1 MLNTSNITT
10 IEKYLNK
17 EQQSRKIE
25 VLKATRSSRRT
36 KKTRINR
43 GTGINTSYSKKLRR
57 SLKTNPK
64 LVKSLRKLLRS
75 KQNQH

>member
-1 MLNTSNITT
+1 MLNTSNIST

-25 VLKATRSSRRT
+25 VLKATKSLTKRNRR
-36 KKTRINR
+36 NR
-43 GTGINTSYSKKLRR
+43 RINTSYSKKLRR
-57 SLKTNPK
+57 SLKANPK
-64 LVKSLRKLLRS
+64 LIRSLRKLLRS

>member
-1 MLNTSNITT
+1 MLNTSNIST

-25 VLKATRSSRRT
+25 VLKATRSLT
-36 KKTRINR
+36 KRNKRNR

-57 SLKTNPK
+57 SLKANPK
-64 LVKSLRKLLRS
+64 LMKSLRKLLKL

>member
-1 MLNTSNITT
+1 MLNTSNINT

-36 KKTRINR
+36 KRNKRNR
-43 GTGINTSYSKKLRR
+43 GINTSYSKKLRR
-57 SLKTNPK
+57 SLKANPK
-64 LVKSLRKLLRS
+64 LIRSLRKLLRL

>member
-1 MLNTSNITT
+1 MLNTSNIST

-25 VLKATRSSRRT
+25 VLKATKSLTKRNRR
-36 KKTRINR
+36 NR
-43 GTGINTSYSKKLRR
+43 RINTSYSKKLRR
-57 SLKTNPK
+57 SLKANPK
-64 LVKSLRKLLRS
+64 LIRSLRKLLKS

>member
-1 MLNTSNITT
+1 MLNTSNIST

-25 VLKATRSSRRT
+25 VLKATRSLTKRNRR
-36 KKTRINR
+36 NR
-43 GTGINTSYSKKLRR
+43 RINTSYSKKLRR
-57 SLKTNPK
+57 SLKANPK
-64 LVKSLRKLLRS
+64 LIRSLRKLLRS

>member
-1 MLNTSNITT
+1 MLNTSNIST

-57 SLKTNPK
+57 
-64 LVKSLRKLLRS
+64 
-75 KQNQH
+75 

>member
-1 MLNTSNITT
+1 MLNTSNIST

-17 EQQSRKIE
+17 EQKSRKIE

-43 GTGINTSYSKKLRR
+43 GINTSYSKKLRR
-57 SLKTNPK
+57 SLKANPK
-64 LVKSLRKLLRS
+64 LIRSLRKLLKS

>member
-1 MLNTSNITT
+1 MLNTSNIST

-17 EQQSRKIE
+17 EQKSRKIE
-25 VLKATRSSRRT
+25 VLKATHSTKRTRRN
-36 KKTRINR
+36 RRYR

-57 SLKTNPK
+57 SLKANPK
-64 LVKSLRKLLRS
+64 LIRSLRKLLRS

>member
-1 MLNTSNITT
+1 MLNTSNIST

-25 VLKATRSSRRT
+25 VLKATKSLT
-36 KKTRINR
+36 KRNKRNR
-43 GTGINTSYSKKLRR
+43 GINTSYSKKLRR
-57 SLKTNPK
+57 SLKANPK
-64 LVKSLRKLLRS
+64 LIRSLRKLLKS

>member
-1 MLNTSNITT
+1 MLNTSNIST

-43 GTGINTSYSKKLRR
+43 GINTSYSKKLRR
-57 SLKTNPK
+57 SLKANPK
-64 LVKSLRKLLRS
+64 LIRSLRKLLKS

>member
-1 MLNTSNITT
+1 MLNTSNISTL
-10 IEKYLNK
+10 EKYLNK

-36 KKTRINR
+36 KRNKRNR

-57 SLKTNPK
+57 SLKANPK
-64 LVKSLRKLLRS
+64 LIRSLRKLLKS

>member
-1 MLNTSNITT
+1 MLNTSNIST

-25 VLKATRSSRRT
+25 VLKATHSTKRTRR
-36 KKTRINR
+36 NR
-43 GTGINTSYSKKLRR
+43 RYKATGINTSYSKKLRR